1 MAKKMKPEIS
11 ENRIPALD
19 WLGQSEKFVPG
30 TICAVFGE
38 ESFLRRSVL
47 AGIPQTVAK
56 YLASEIPNGMAE
68 ELEPAE
74 FDGNSASWRNIFEE
88 LSTFSMFGP
97 SKRLVILN
105 DADDFLSKNRDVL
118 EKYAEAPAET
128 GILVLE
134 LKSFPSNTKLFKLI
148 EGNGLLI
155 DCCALHEKTE
165 LPRWVCERAE
175 KKHHFKIQLNA
186 AALLIA
192 QIGTEMGLLD
202 QELARLALTI
212 PEGQPVTE
220 VQIRQNSGTW
230 RMQTVWTLADC
241 ILDGNAKDSLF
252 YLGQL
257 LEAGEAPIAIL
268 AQLSSS
274 LRRLATACQLIVE
287 DEKAGRR
294 PNLENALTEAG
305 VNRYF
310 LQKSAAQLKRLGR
323 ERARELFAWLTELDF
338 ALKGA
343 SALPERLL
351 LERFILRLAMP
362 RQERSAKR

>member
-1 MAKKMKPEIS
+1 MAKKTKPEIS
-11 ENRIPALD
+11 EDRIPALNWMAD
-19 WLGQSEKFVPG
+19 PEKFAPQ

-47 AGIPQTVAK
+47 SLIPSAVARS
-56 YLASEIPNGMAE
+56 LALADPNGQTE

-97 SKRLVILN
+97 AKRLVILN
-105 DADDFLSKNRDVL
+105 DADDFLSKNREVL
-118 EKYAEAPAET
+118 EKFAEDPLET

-134 LKSFPSNTKLFKLI
+134 LKSFPSNTKLFKLV

-155 DCCALHEKTE
+155 DCGALHEKTE
-165 LPRWVCERAE
+165 LPRWVCERAAQ
-175 KKHHFKIQLNA
+175 KHHFKIQPGA
-186 AALLIA
+186 ASLLIT

-212 PEGQPVTE
+212 TDGKPITE
-220 VQIRQNSGTW
+220 AQIRQNSGTW

-241 ILDGNAKDSLF
+241 ILDGNAKDALF

-257 LEAGEAPIAIL
+257 LEAGEVPIVIL
-268 AQLSSS
+268 AQLSSNF
-274 LRRLATACQLIVE
+274 RRLATACQLIVE
-287 DEKAGRR
+287 EERAGRR
-294 PNLENALTEAG
+294 PDLENALSQAG

-310 LQKSAAQLKRLGR
+310 LQKASAQLKRLGR
-323 ERARELFAWLTELDF
+323 ERARMLFAWLTELDF

-351 LERFILRLAMP
+351 LERLILRLTMP
-362 RQERSAKR
+362 RSSTPGKK